1 LIYPNLLRKR
11 ILTNNFAVLIYFI
24 MRNIFKN
31 QTVLVTGGTGSIG
44 SAIVKELLKF
54 DCKTIRVLGTDE
66 NGLHNL
72 SLNLSFHNNKNFID
86 SMMKNK
92 IRYFYG
98 DIRDFKRMVS
108 ATEGVDIVIHAAA
121 LKHVPICE
129 YNPFEATKTNVIG
142 TENMIKASFQHSN
155 IKKFILISTDKVVNP
170 TTVLGTTKLLAEKI
184 VLNSNLNKGNRKIQL
199 SVVRFGNV
207 IGTRGSV
214 LPKFIT
220 QLKENKN
227 LTLTD
232 KISTRFFVTID
243 AAVMTVLTSLNIMK
257 GGEIFLPRTI
267 NAIRI
272 FDLAS
277 ALCKHYNF
285 SNSRIKIIGLRESEK
300 IHEKIITENELQMLK
315 VYKDI
320 YVIDNL
326 NLHKF
331 LKVKQRMSFFS
342 SDQAQALTVNEIISY
357 IKKFNLLTS

>member
-1 LIYPNLLRKR
+1 
-11 ILTNNFAVLIYFI
+11 
-24 MRNIFKN
+24 
-31 QTVLVTGGTGSIG
+31 
-44 SAIVKELLKF
+44 
-54 DCKTIRVLGTDE
+54 
-66 NGLHNL
+66 
-72 SLNLSFHNNKNFID
+72 
-86 SMMKNK
+86 MKDK

-98 DIRDFKRMVS
+98 DITDLNRMVS
-108 ATEGVDIVIHAAA
+108 AAEGVDYVIHAAA

-142 TENMIKASFQHSN
+142 TENMIKASFQHRS
-155 IKKFILISTDKVVNP
+155 IKKFLLISTDKVVNP

-184 VLNSNLNKGNRKIQL
+184 VLNSNLNKGDRKIQL

-232 KISTRFFVTID
+232 KISTRFFVTIE
-243 AAVMTVLTSLNIMK
+243 AAVKSVLTSLNIMK
-257 GGEIFLPRTI
+257 GGEIFLPKTI
-267 NAIRI
+267 NAIKI

-277 ALCKHYNF
+277 ALCKNYNF
-285 SNSRIKIIGLRESEK
+285 SKSKIKIVGLRQGEK
-300 IHEKIITENELQMLK
+300 IHEKIITEDELYKLK

-326 NLHKF
+326 NSHKF
-331 LKVKQRMSFFS
+331 SKVKKMMKFFS
-342 SDQAQALTVNEIISY
+342 SDQAKVLTVNEVIFY
-357 IKKFNLLTS
+357 LKKFNLVTV

>member
-1 LIYPNLLRKR
+1 MK
-11 ILTNNFAVLIYFI
+11 
-24 MRNIFKN
+24 NIFKN
-31 QTVLVTGGTGSIG
+31 QTVLITGGTGSIG
-44 SAIVKELLKF
+44 SSIVKELLKL
-54 DCKTIRVLGTDE
+54 DCKTIRVLGSDE

-72 SLNLSFHNNKNFID
+72 SLKLSYSNDKNFIN
-86 SMMKNK
+86 SMMKDK

-98 DIRDFKRMVS
+98 DITDLSRMVS
-108 ATEGVDIVIHAAA
+108 ATEGVDYVIHAAA

-142 TENMIKASFQHSN
+142 TENMIKASFQHKN
-155 IKKFILISTDKVVNP
+155 IKKFLLISTDKVVNP

-214 LPKFIT
+214 LPKFID

-227 LTLTD
+227 ITLTE
-232 KISTRFFVTID
+232 KISTRFFVTIEE
-243 AAVMTVLTSLNIMK
+243 AVSCILSSLNIMK
-257 GGEIFLPRTI
+257 GGEIFIPKTI
-267 NAIRI
+267 NAIKI

-285 SNSRIKIIGLRESEK
+285 PNSKIKIVGLRQGEK
-300 IHEKIITENELQMLK
+300 IHEKILTENELYKLK
-315 VYKDI
+315 LYKNI

-326 NLHKF
+326 DLHKF
-331 LKVKQRMSFFS
+331 LKVKKMMKFFS
-342 SDQAQALTVNEIISY
+342 TDQTKVLTVNEIILY
-357 IKKFNLLTS
+357 LKKFNLLTV

>member
-1 LIYPNLLRKR
+1 MK
-11 ILTNNFAVLIYFI
+11 
-24 MRNIFKN
+24 NIFKN
-31 QTVLVTGGTGSIG
+31 QTILITGGTGSIG

-54 DCKTIRVLGTDE
+54 NCKTIRVLGSDE

-72 SLNLSFHNNKNFID
+72 SLNLSSSNKNFIN
-86 SMMKNK
+86 SMIKNK

-98 DIRDFKRMVS
+98 DITDLSRMIS
-108 ATEGVDIVIHAAA
+108 ATEGVDYVIHAAA

-142 TENMIKASFQHSN
+142 TENMIKACFHHKN
-155 IKKFILISTDKVVNP
+155 IKKFLLISTDKVVNP

-184 VLNSNLNKGNRKIQL
+184 VLNSNLNKGDRRIQL

-220 QLKENKN
+220 QLKENKD

-232 KISTRFFVTID
+232 KISTRFFVTIES
-243 AAVMTVLTSLNIMK
+243 AIKSVLTSLNIMK
-257 GGEIFLPRTI
+257 GGEIFLPKTI
-267 NAIRI
+267 HAIKI

-277 ALCKHYNF
+277 ALCRNYSI
-285 SNSRIKIIGLRESEK
+285 SNKKIKIVGLRQSEK
-300 IHEKIITENELQMLK
+300 IHEKILTEDELHKLK
-315 VYKDI
+315 VYQDI

-326 NLHKF
+326 NVHKL
-331 LKVKQRMSFFS
+331 LKVKKMMNFFS
-342 SDQAQALTVNEIISY
+342 SDKAKVLTVDEIIVY
-357 IKKFNLLTS
+357 LKKFNLLTV

>member
-1 LIYPNLLRKR
+1 M
-11 ILTNNFAVLIYFI
+11 V
-24 MRNIFKN
+24 NIFKN
-31 QTVLVTGGTGSIG
+31 QTVLITGGTGSIG

-54 DCKTIRVLGTDE
+54 DCKSIRVLGSDE

-72 SLNLSFHNNKNFID
+72 SLNLNHSSNENFIN
-86 SMMKNK
+86 SMMKDK

-98 DIRDFKRMVS
+98 DITDLNRMVS
-108 ATEGVDIVIHAAA
+108 AAEGVDYVIHAAA

-142 TENMIKASFQHSN
+142 TENMIKASFQHRS
-155 IKKFILISTDKVVNP
+155 IKKFLLISTDKVVNP

-184 VLNSNLNKGNRKIQL
+184 VLNSNLNKGDRKIQL

-232 KISTRFFVTID
+232 KISTRFFVTIE
-243 AAVMTVLTSLNIMK
+243 AAVKSVLTSLNIMK
-257 GGEIFLPRTI
+257 GGEIFLPKTI
-267 NAIRI
+267 NAIKI

-277 ALCKHYNF
+277 ALCKNYNF
-285 SNSRIKIIGLRESEK
+285 SKSKIKIVGLRQGEK
-300 IHEKIITENELQMLK
+300 IHEKIITEDELYKLK

-326 NLHKF
+326 NSHKF
-331 LKVKQRMSFFS
+331 SKVKKMMKFFS
-342 SDQAQALTVNEIISY
+342 SDQAKVLTVNEVIFY
-357 IKKFNLLTS
+357 LKKFNLVTV